1 MKGIETSL
9 GSSNANNNIL
19 ESLTSS
25 SATTTTTVTTTDTTT
40 ALDRIRNMFQLPPA
54 ENTNKKL
61 LDELFDGMTSTPDG
75 VVDYCDNPAQI
86 EVLRH
91 HYSNEFGGTTTTGNA
106 SSAQNQEREVLKD
119 YNEDSIIHK
128 VVDDMPSTYRGR
140 EGAITAWHDLSSQYL
155 QGGPCQFDLTHI
167 KVCHNHAQVNWKAE
181 IGSDDAAAAHHKTLF
196 GTDSFTFDD
205 KNHIKM
211 QTTVALSE
219 ACDD

>member
-9 GSSNANNNIL
+9 GSSNANNLL
-19 ESLTSS
+19 ESLQ
-25 SATTTTTVTTTDTTT
+25 TTTTVTTDTTT
-40 ALDRIRNMFQLPPA
+40 TTTNSNKALDALRNMFQLPPYQ
-54 ENTNKKL
+54 NTNKKL
-61 LDELFDGMTSTPDG
+61 LDELFDGMTSAPSG

-91 HYSNEFGGTTTTGNA
+91 HYTNEFGAA
-106 SSAQNQEREVLKD
+106 SAGSSSSQETEVLKD

-140 EGAITAWHDLSSQYL
+140 EGAITAWHDLSSHL

-181 IGSDDAAAAHHKTLF
+181 IGSDASKHKTLF

-205 KNHIKM
+205 TNHIKM